1 MATSSRTGYTVG
13 TAISAG
19 AATVTATSGVLSL
32 GQWYHLAAVRGGG
45 NLKLYVDGVL
55 AQSVVDSI
63 AGSSLDSS
71 QHFSVG
77 GAIQGDG
84 NFHLPFDGLI
94 DELRLTS
101 TALPTNQLLNAA
113 LQTRPQI
120 LSRFPAP
127 GATGVAGNTNI
138 AIRLQ
143 DGTIHVLTSTIQLSL
158 NNVSVTPEITQS
170 NTTTTVIFDPPGDMA
185 GGSVNTVR
193 LIYTD
198 DGSPALTTTNTFS
211 FTIAYVPIS
220 GPSYWRFE
228 EASGNAL
235 DSLGPFPGTLSGN
248 AVRDA
253 DVPVATIPQTGAA
266 NTKSMSF
273 DGVGAAGTVGTAVD
287 MGPAVQVV
295 SGDFTLE
302 CYVKVTGTPNNPS
315 IIVGK
320 FQTGLFSDK
329 FFSLNA
335 SAQIGGQVSFVFG
348 MTGGN
353 SISSGLKLLN
363 KWYHVAGVRQG
374 SAIRIYVDG
383 VLENSGTLN
392 SFQDFTSDQRFC
404 VAGGASGGVG
414 NMQGL
419 VDEVRLSNTALSPA
433 FFLNS
438 TPPVILNFSQNGNQL
453 TLSWTAAGVRLQ
465 VNNDLSNPL
474 GWADVPGG
482 GTNPAI
488 VTMSAARNFYRL
500 TQ

>member
-1 MATSSRTGYTVG
+1 
-13 TAISAG
+13 
-19 AATVTATSGVLSL
+19 
-32 GQWYHLAAVRGGG
+32 
-45 NLKLYVDGVL
+45 
-55 AQSVVDSI
+55 
-63 AGSSLDSS
+63 
-71 QHFSVG
+71 
-77 GAIQGDG
+77 
-84 NFHLPFDGLI
+84 
-94 DELRLTS
+94 
-101 TALPTNQLLNAA
+101 
-113 LQTRPQI
+113 
-120 LSRFPAP
+120 
-127 GATGVAGNTNI
+127 
-138 AIRLQ
+138 
-143 DGTIHVLTSTIQLSL
+143 
-158 NNVSVTPEITQS
+158 
-170 NTTTTVIFDPPGDMA
+170 
-185 GGSVNTVR
+185 
-193 LIYTD
+193 
-198 DGSPALTTTNTFS
+198 
-211 FTIAYVPIS
+211 
-220 GPSYWRFE
+220 
-228 EASGNAL
+228 
-235 DSLGPFPGTLSGN
+235 
-248 AVRDA
+248 
-253 DVPVATIPQTGAA
+253 
-266 NTKSMSF
+266 
-273 DGVGAAGTVGTAVD
+273 
-287 MGPAVQVV
+287 
-295 SGDFTLE
+295 
-302 CYVKVTGTPNNPS
+302 NPS

-392 SFQDFTSDQRFC
+392 YFQDFTSDQRFC